1 MPGEILV
8 VRAAHVLPV
17 GTPPVRDG
25 AVAIEDHRI
34 VAVGPAAMVQ
44 ATVSQRVSA
53 GRVGGS
59 PTLRDLGSVALL
71 PGLVNSHTHLELS
84 WLSGRV
90 PPASTLPA
98 WVRTLLAARRAAG
111 GDDAAAVGPALRRAR
126 EAGTVAVGDIGNGT
140 SAYASLTE
148 AVFDA
153 VAFYEIIGFAPE
165 NPDRLVDAAVAEI
178 EALPSSPTVRPALAA
193 HAPYSVHPD
202 TLRRLGRERQERGRR
217 PMSVHLGESGD
228 EGEFLASGTGA
239 WRALLGELGTW
250 NPSWTAPAT
259 TPAAYLEAL
268 GFLGPGVLAVHGVH
282 LGDGDLERLA
292 RLDVTLVT
300 CPRSNLWTGVGAP
313 PIDRFYASGVKV
325 AVGTDSLASNTDL
338 SVFAE
343 LETLRRLSR
352 DVPASRLIESA
363 TLRGAEA
370 LGLGA
375 ELGSIAPGRRAALV
389 AVDVP
394 PSTVDVEEYLV
405 GGIAPDR
412 IRWVTSPESW
422 RLDRPC

>member
-17 GTPPVRDG
+17 DMPPVRDG

-44 ATVSQRVSA
+44 ATVSERVSA
-53 GRVGGS
+53 GRVRGS

-111 GDDAAAVGPALRRAR
+111 GDDAAAVGPALRSAR

-140 SAYASLTE
+140 SAYASLAE
-148 AVFDA
+148 AAFDA

-165 NPDRLVDAAVAEI
+165 YPDRLVDAAVAET

-217 PMSVHLGESGD
+217 PMSVHLGESGE

-343 LETLRRLSR
+343 LEALRRLSP
-352 DVPASRLIESA
+352 DVPAARLIESA

-389 AVDVP
+389 SVDVP